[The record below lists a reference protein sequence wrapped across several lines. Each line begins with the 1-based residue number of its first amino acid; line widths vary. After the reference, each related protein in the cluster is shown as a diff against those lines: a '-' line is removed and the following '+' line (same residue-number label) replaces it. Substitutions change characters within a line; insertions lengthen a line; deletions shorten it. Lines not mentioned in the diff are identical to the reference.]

1 MVTLAERISESEPR
15 RPRRLPGP
23 FRVPAVRDAVAGKS
37 VHGDRFTRSYP
48 QGSTGIPACEM
59 NYPGAAAQPHPSV
72 PTGFRAVDGTSGFGL
87 SQNALNINGANTY
100 QFVMSNPVGRP

>member
-1 MVTLAERISESEPR
+1 
-15 RPRRLPGP
+15 
-23 FRVPAVRDAVAGKS
+23 
-37 VHGDRFTRSYP
+37 
-48 QGSTGIPACEM
+48 M